1 MGARRV
7 GWAIVIALVSVST
20 ALAQTR
26 DNKQLA
32 KELYVEG
39 TRLYDLNDYGKA
51 LESFKKAYLSFEEP
65 SLLFNIAQCQ
75 RQLGQKDEAIKTYRS
90 FLRKLPNASNRAEV
104 QRLITK
110 LEEALENERQAN
122 RMPPQG
128 VDPKPE
134 PVVAPAP
141 VAAPPTPAVAT
152 TEPVAAVD
160 HAVKPKPIYKKWWL
174 WTIVGVVVVGGAVGA
189 GVGIALS
196 GSSFKKTLPD
206 TGPGASMALRGLE
219 IRF

>member
-1 MGARRV
+1 M
-7 GWAIVIALVSVST
+7 
-20 ALAQTR
+20 
-26 DNKQLA
+26 
-32 KELYVEG
+32 
-39 TRLYDLNDYGKA
+39 
-51 LESFKKAYLSFEEP
+51 
-65 SLLFNIAQCQ
+65 
-75 RQLGQKDEAIKTYRS
+75 
-90 FLRKLPNASNRAEV
+90 

-128 VDPKPE
+128 VDPRPE
-134 PVVAPAP
+134 PVATPAP
-141 VAAPPTPAVAT
+141 VAAPPSAVAP

-160 HAVKPKPIYKKWWL
+160 SAVKPKPVYKKWWL

-196 GSSFKKTLPD
+196 GASFKKTLPD
-206 TGPGASMALRGLE
+206 TGPGAGMALHGLE